1 MYLTIKEYKVY
12 VFKHSQQNT
21 KTRNKKKKQKQN
33 IYKKH
38 SYDKKVNDN
47 AHRL

>member
-1 MYLTIKEYKVY
+1 MSLNIA
-12 VFKHSQQNT
+12 N
-21 KTRNKKKKQKQN
+21 KTQKKRNKKKKQKQN

-38 SYDKKVNDN
+38 SYDKKVNDY